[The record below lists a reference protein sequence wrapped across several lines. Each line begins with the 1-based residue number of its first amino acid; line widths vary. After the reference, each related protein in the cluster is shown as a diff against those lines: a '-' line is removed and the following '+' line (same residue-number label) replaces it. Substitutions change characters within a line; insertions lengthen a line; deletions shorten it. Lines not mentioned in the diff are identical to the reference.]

1 MGRRR
6 LILLVLALLLV
17 LWGGSRLKPWLAV
30 DRCLDQGGR
39 YDHAGQRCER

>member
-1 MGRRR
+1 MRRQR

-17 LWGGSRLKPWLAV
+17 LWIGSRLESWLAV